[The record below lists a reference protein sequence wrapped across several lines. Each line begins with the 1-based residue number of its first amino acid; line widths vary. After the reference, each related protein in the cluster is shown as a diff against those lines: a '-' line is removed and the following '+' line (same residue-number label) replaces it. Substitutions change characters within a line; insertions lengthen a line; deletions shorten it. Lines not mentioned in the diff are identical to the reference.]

1 MRVKSI
7 EAGTLNKKVLTII
20 PIDVKLLILEEG
32 IRVDSIMNLGAY

>member
-7 EAGTLNKKVLTII
+7 QTGTLNEEIVTII